1 MCLDHPRCPAVCSRL
16 VSLINVRTFITNN
29 ILFRSLLDIVIL
41 YLEMVLFLFVALPF
55 VFKYTPYIQRNMVFL
70 PFVRWP
76 GVVDFNDPE
85 GSCDLKMTRNLYVQS
100 EAGVSVGVWH
110 SLPASYIASQEQQDY
125 EELLKSDNKTVV
137 LYLHGNSANR
147 AGAHRVELYK
157 VLTAHD
163 CHVVCCDY
171 RGYAD
176 SSPALPN
183 ETGVVQDARA
193 VYDWL
198 VAACHGD
205 TARIV
210 VWGHSLG
217 TGVAGHLVSLL
228 SQEGNGP
235 AGLVLESPFNN
246 IYDEVRNHPMCWV
259 WSKMPWFDWFF
270 TTSLADSDVAFV
282 TDQRIAVIDCPVLI
296 LHAEDDAVVPFK
308 LGRALYESALQSR
321 DESWGEVQFIDF
333 SSELGYGHKYI
344 CRDPGLPDIFR

>member
-1 MCLDHPRCPAVCSRL
+1 M
-16 VSLINVRTFITNN
+16 
-29 ILFRSLLDIVIL
+29 
-41 YLEMVLFLFVALPF
+41 
-55 VFKYTPYIQRNMVFL
+55 
-70 PFVRWP
+70 
-76 GVVDFNDPE
+76 
-85 GSCDLKMTRNLYVQS
+85 
-100 EAGVSVGVWH
+100 GVWH
-110 SLPASYIASQEQQDY
+110 SLPSSYLSSSSKPDY
-125 EELLKSDNKTVV
+125 ESLLKSDGKTVV

-147 AGAHRVELYK
+147 AGAHRVELYQ
-157 VLTAHD
+157 VLRGLELD

-176 SSPALPN
+176 STKALPN

-193 VYDWL
+193 VFDWL
-198 VAACHGD
+198 LSVCDGD
-205 TARIV
+205 PGRII

-228 SQEGNGP
+228 ALEGCPP

-270 TTSLADSDVAFV
+270 TTSLADSDVAFM

-308 LGRALYESALQSR
+308 LGKALYETALQSR
-321 DESWGEVQFIDF
+321 DETWGEVKFIDF

-344 CRDPGLPDIFR
+344 CRDPGLPGIFRWKRSS